1 MIADAE
7 AKGDITPGQV
17 SLFFFFFFFSFHE
30 EAFRVGYA
38 HGKMV
43 VTSWQ

>member
-17 SLFFFFFFFSFHE
+17 SFFFFSFHE

>member
-17 SLFFFFFFFSFHE
+17 SFFFFPFFFHE